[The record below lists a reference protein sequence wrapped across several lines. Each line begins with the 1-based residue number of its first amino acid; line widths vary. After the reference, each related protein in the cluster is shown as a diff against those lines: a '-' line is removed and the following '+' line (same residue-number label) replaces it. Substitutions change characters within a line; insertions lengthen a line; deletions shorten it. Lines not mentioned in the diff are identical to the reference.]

1 LHQPH
6 IAHTLRGPLNWHAFK
21 TILLLLMSLQVRD
34 QMELLRVQPID
45 QSIPAEDIMGRSYCR
60 YQGPR
65 T

>member
-1 LHQPH
+1 MPSLSASYFP
-6 IAHTLRGPLNWHAFK
+6 
-21 TILLLLMSLQVRD
+21 LQVRD

-65 T
+65 TW

>member
-1 LHQPH
+1 M
-6 IAHTLRGPLNWHAFK
+6 LRSDLSRSKRFSEHKPKDIWDDKDGRKF
-21 TILLLLMSLQVRD
+21 VRD
-34 QMELLRVQPID
+34 QMELLRVAPID